1 MSPSLP
7 NLTLDGRGVVSF
19 EDFVPVSV
27 HGFCLE
33 VFGAEAVLFVPASGW
48 ESCDAQNCL
57 CSAQH
62 SRRQVEWECPYLFIG
77 GACDASVRHC
87 LRGLLSNS
95 LAYHGRRVAERLG
108 GRI

>member
-19 EDFVPVSV
+19 EDFVPFFV
-27 HGFCLE
+27 HGFLFGVCL
-33 VFGAEAVLFVPASGW
+33 VLRRYCSYRPQGGRVVMRRTV
-48 ESCDAQNCL
+48 L

-87 LRGLLSNS
+87 LRGLLSCS
-95 LAYHGRRVAERLG
+95 SQTMSEGCCWCARG
-108 GRI
+108 

>member
-19 EDFVPVSV
+19 EDFVPFLFMVFVWS
-27 HGFCLE
+27 L
-33 VFGAEAVLFVPASGW
+33 FGAEAVLFVPASGW

-62 SRRQVEWECPYLFIG
+62 SRRQVEWECPICLLWACRDAGVCHVLTCLFIE
-77 GACDASVRHC
+77 
-87 LRGLLSNS
+87 LF
-95 LAYHGRRVAERLG
+95 
-108 GRI
+108 